1 MGKDDQSS
9 GDPFH
14 SGHTRVL
21 NEGDIPTGPKK
32 DAGPSAAPATFNA
45 GDAWGAHTRALSPE
59 MFDGL
64 ELSNNDN
71 VPRMPGTGG
80 GGGGGGG
87 NQQRSGKTMAM
98 PLEAAQSMLPGG
110 SGGGGGGGG
119 GYPRANDPKTAAMP
133 PGHGGYPQSSYPPPS
148 YPAPSQAPPA
158 YQPPSYS
165 SAPSSPSAPPSSAGG
180 GGGGGGGGI
189 PYLETQAIESPMI
202 QAQVAALAGQQSYPS
217 HGNEP
222 VEKTTLLDTSNVD
235 QYRQQYPQ
243 YGAPQSQPS
252 AYPPPQQQHP
262 AQQGFDANGMA
273 VGGEKTVLIQDVQS
287 LLPPHLAGAQQQPG
301 TRGKLIIFVP
311 DTDPIEFELMPGITT
326 VGRGMENHLVLGDPY
341 ASRKHMVITC
351 KDGRYS
357 FEDTGSDN
365 GTVYNGRRGAQSVLT
380 TGDILE
386 IGSVQMRF
394 VQGSIGHEHLQR
406 PAPSAPS
413 ARGGILPA
421 PVGGGVQPLPIQNLG
436 AARKRGPSKTQ
447 LFLLVTLIVAT
458 LGLIGVMVYIYLGR
472 T

>member
-1 MGKDDQSS
+1 VGKDDQSS

-32 DAGPSAAPATFNA
+32 DPGPSSAPATFNA

-64 ELSNNDN
+64 ELANNDN
-71 VPRMPGTGG
+71 VPHMPGSG

-110 SGGGGGGGG
+110 GGGGG

-133 PGHGGYPQSSYPPPS
+133 PGHGGYPPSSYPPPS

-158 YQPPSYS
+158 YQ
-165 SAPSSPSAPPSSAGG
+165 APSFPSAPSAPPSHKPSSSGG

-202 QAQVAALAGQQSYPS
+202 QAQAAALAAQQPYPS
-217 HGNEP
+217 HGGNEP

-243 YGAPQSQPS
+243 YGAPQQQPS
-252 AYPPPQQQHP
+252 AYPPPQQHQP
-262 AQQGFDANGMA
+262 QQGFDSNGLA

-287 LLPPHLAGAQQQPG
+287 LLPPHLAGVQQQPG

-365 GTVYNGRRGAQSVLT
+365 GTVYNGRRGSQSPLT

-394 VQGSIGHEHLQR
+394 VQGSIGPEHLHR

-421 PVGGGVQPLPIQNLG
+421 PVGGAVQPLPIQNLG
-436 AARKRGPSKTQ
+436 AARKRGPSKMQ

-458 LGLIGVMVYIYLGR
+458 LGLIAVMVYIYLGR
-472 T
+472 G